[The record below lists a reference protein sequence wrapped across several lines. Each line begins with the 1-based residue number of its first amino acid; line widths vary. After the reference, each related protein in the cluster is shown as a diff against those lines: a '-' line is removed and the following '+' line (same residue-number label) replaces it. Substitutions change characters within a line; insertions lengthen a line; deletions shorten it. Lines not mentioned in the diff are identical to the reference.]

1 LTNTRRKIGIS
12 IAFLA
17 PAVAI
22 AAGLLFILLTVD
34 NGANPGIEAG
44 FTLAGTWALLYGYY
58 FKSKRLQRSG
68 MVLMALAVVSLYVY
82 IGSVPSERYDS
93 TESSALIDQ
102 ELKRSTKN

>member
-1 LTNTRRKIGIS
+1 M
-12 IAFLA
+12 A
-17 PAVAI
+17 AVAI
-22 AAGLLFILLTVD
+22 AAGLLLILLAVD

-44 FTLAGTWALLYGYY
+44 FTLLGTWALLYGYY